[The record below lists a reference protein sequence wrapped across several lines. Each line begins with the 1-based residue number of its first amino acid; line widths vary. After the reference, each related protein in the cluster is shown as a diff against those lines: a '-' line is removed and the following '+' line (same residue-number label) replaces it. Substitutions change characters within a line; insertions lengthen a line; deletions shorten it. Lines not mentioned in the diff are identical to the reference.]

1 MVQVE
6 WAREEGVKFVGSSK
20 KEDAHIRIAILNC
33 SKYNYGYSNCRA
45 AKKLKAKDKE
55 GEKNSSRDWW
65 AEN

>member
-1 MVQVE
+1 M
-6 WAREEGVKFVGSSK
+6 KFVGSSK

-55 GEKNSSRDWW
+55 GEKNTSRD
-65 AEN
+65 